1 MNLARFG
8 LTRNES
14 GRVVEEGSYDLVDI
28 SEIEANQSSLGVEV
42 IDTKGMQQDLIE
54 LAQSLGLFDP
64 PQESFDLGYSSLTLS
79 TRKRGTRK
87 KKPKPQKYVRR
98 KKNTTKKFVDRMKK
112 KYDLL
117 DLDRPI
123 RDMSRDELLA
133 HFEDPDPPKPDPDD
147 DYKGPIVD
155 KDKFARNV
163 IWQVLRLIQAGK
175 TPEFA
180 KVSCKQVVDKVR
192 VTNPDH
198 LEAEH
203 R

>member
-123 RDMSRDELLA
+123 RDMRAYHKGSCDIVPQLPVFQKTRNYSSG
-133 HFEDPDPPKPDPDD
+133 KPF
-147 DYKGPIVD
+147 IA
-155 KDKFARNV
+155 F
-163 IWQVLRLIQAGK
+163 
-175 TPEFA
+175 
-180 KVSCKQVVDKVR
+180 
-192 VTNPDH
+192 
-198 LEAEH
+198 
-203 R
+203 